1 MGQYLTSRIIE
12 GALKY
17 ADVMKTKWG
26 KKFKDVID
34 KTIDER
40 GYMIDADGKCVK
52 KPTDDSGTGATDTSD
67 TSNASGT
74 TA

>member
-1 MGQYLTSRIIE
+1 MGQYLASRIIE

-52 KPTDDSGTGATDTSD
+52 KPTDSGTSD
-67 TSNASGT
+67 DADANNST
-74 TA
+74 TK